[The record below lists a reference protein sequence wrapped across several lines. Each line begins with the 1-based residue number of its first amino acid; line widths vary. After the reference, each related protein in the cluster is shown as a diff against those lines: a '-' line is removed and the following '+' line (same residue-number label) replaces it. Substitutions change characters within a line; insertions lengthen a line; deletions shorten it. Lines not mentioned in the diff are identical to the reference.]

1 MKSQFKTLSYH
12 SIFKIKKSIFKK
24 RILNSKLS
32 FVLLYDRSGCFIPNK
47 RLDNRKCPQ
56 MA

>member
-24 RILNSKLS
+24 RKSNSKLS
-32 FVLLYDRSGCFIPNK
+32 FVLLYERASGIVSNK
-47 RLDNRKCPQ
+47 RLGNI
-56 MA
+56 